1 MRSGPGGWGRKRR
14 SRQAL
19 GDLIADVAGLDL
31 REDEGVGVASHLG
44 AGELLLAHHG
54 GDAASNCISP
64 SMASSGAA
72 ALAFSQAFLTLS
84 TASPLPE
91 PLVE

>member
-1 MRSGPGGWGRKRR
+1 MLPDWISGKMKVLAWPATAEPGNFCWPTT
-14 SRQAL
+14 
-19 GDLIADVAGLDL
+19 
-31 REDEGVGVASHLG
+31 
-44 AGELLLAHHG
+44 GET
-54 GDAASNCISP
+54 AASNCISP

-72 ALAFSQAFLTLS
+72 ALALSQAFFILS